1 MALFLRFL
9 FFCLL
14 FVLCLGVCVV
24 LVVVLACVSLGVPCA
39 GALRGVVCV
48 VCVVCGVWFAFV
60 LFGSCSASLFEL
72 VLVFSPSLLCPP
84 WPSPALAA
92 TRQLC

>member
-14 FVLCLGVCVV
+14 LVFCLGVCVV
-24 LVVVLACVSLGVPCA
+24 LVVVLACFSLGVFCV

-60 LFGSCSASLFEL
+60 LFGSCSASLF
-72 VLVFSPSLLCPP
+72 
-84 WPSPALAA
+84 
-92 TRQLC
+92 